1 MYSARFEIPKEEI
14 ATFLNSNSHLLS
26 KCELYSTNY
35 PEHVSVNFTSDDEFH
50 VTTLDEIYY
59 HISDDN
65 RRREMI
71 TENRDLPF

>member
-26 KCELYSTNY
+26 KCELFSKNY
-35 PEHVSVNFTSDDEFH
+35 PGFISVNFSADDEFH

-65 RRREMI
+65 RKREMLA
-71 TENRDLPF
+71 ENQDLPF

>member
-26 KCELYSTNY
+26 KCDFFSKNY
-35 PEHVSVNFTSDDEFH
+35 PEHVSVSISSDDEFH

-59 HISDDN
+59 YVSDDN
-65 RRREMI
+65 RRREI
-71 TENRDLPF
+71 IAESADLPF